1 MEHTAK
7 LQTAPP
13 KGQIESAYGV
23 HSRMLLNV
31 NLRVKADAKSGQLNY
46 GNRVHFLVQLVML
59 QSTEILFDRRSDEPL
74 SFFEVRETIM

>member
-1 MEHTAK
+1 MKSIIYLEHTTK

-31 NLRVKADAKSGQLNY
+31 NLRIKADAKSGQLKY
-46 GNRVHFLVQLVML
+46 GN
-59 QSTEILFDRRSDEPL
+59 TGALFSATGDASE
-74 SFFEVRETIM
+74 

>member
-1 MEHTAK
+1 MKSIIYLEHTAK

-31 NLRVKADAKSGQLNY
+31 NLRIKADAKSGQLKY
-46 GNRVHFLVQLVML
+46 GN
-59 QSTEILFDRRSDEPL
+59 TGALFSATGDASEYRD
-74 SFFEVRETIM
+74 FI